1 VFTPTLILKFKV
13 VVGMSPF
20 QPIVDKLAGIEQF
33 LLGRKIYLAAGIFRQ
48 LHEDIVREGFAD
60 PPRPAP
66 VEDWSEVWK
75 TIESLRPE
83 LWKILSERRELD
95 EERKVELYN
104 RWLRLLAAAYYQL
117 RLSVEAAPVLENYLI
132 FRALTMLGGRPAHT
146 EEVLWQW
153 WLKLRE
159 LAKIL
164 TDIHSDTNFLFEN
177 YRQEM
182 PRPEPEEEEDYWAE
196 PEFSEEEFYSM
207 AELAL
212 DWIIG
217 SDAPFD
223 YERFGTLSVYAFRD
237 LREWARYGGDFY
249 RRLAEEITREA
260 RKLVRR
266 LIDELLGQH
275 YVVINF
281 TTSSPY
287 PFADEEVIEEVT
299 SMITPR
305 HGVEGVGLRAGI
317 ARVNFFNSDEQSTF
331 TTYVFLLEP
340 TSEIGQRIVSKVK
353 EREPEWHTVGN
364 RLVRFVFSEADLGIE
379 AATLQNATEEAF
391 WEIAKERLVD
401 TDNEWV
407 RLEFLRQ
414 LEQTGLLENMD
425 MISAVV
431 RWVEGL
437 SGDPKTQIRAWE
449 AVNSFLRGYYEQQKR
464 GPVHGDVVLEEI
476 KRWLEFASEMLY
488 KYGHLDSLP
497 ENERERQQFLD
508 DVRKFISRTEEML
521 SSLHGSGG
529 MLTKLT
535 RSGTYSDLFRLVGL
549 REGVLLPEAA
559 RRYWLHE
566 GDKKLLLKW
575 LFLHKVV
582 GWSERNA

>member
-1 VFTPTLILKFKV
+1 
-13 VVGMSPF
+13 MSRF
-20 QPIVDKLAGIEQF
+20 QEIVDRLAGIEQF
-33 LLGRKIYLAAGIFRQ
+33 LLGRKLYLAAGIFRQ
-48 LHEDIVREGFAD
+48 LYDDMVREGFAG
-60 PPRPAP
+60 PPRPAS
-66 VEDWSEVWK
+66 VEDWGEIWK
-75 TIESLRPE
+75 AIESLR
-83 LWKILSERRELD
+83 SEMWEVLRRTRELD

-104 RWLRLLAAAYYQL
+104 RWLRLLAASYYQL
-117 RLSVEAAPVLENYLI
+117 RLSTEAAAALENYLA
-132 FRALTMLGGRPAHT
+132 FRALTMLRGRPAHT
-146 EEVLWQW
+146 EEVLWRW
-153 WLKLRE
+153 WLELKKLAE
-159 LAKIL
+159 IL
-164 TDIHSDTNFLFEN
+164 LDIHSETDFLFEN
-177 YRQEM
+177 YRQEV
-182 PRPEPEEEEDYWAE
+182 PSEEEDYW
-196 PEFSEEEFYSM
+196 SEEAFYSM
-207 AELAL
+207 ADWAL

-217 SDAPFD
+217 SDAPVE
-223 YERFGTLSVYAFRD
+223 YERFGTISVYAFRD

-266 LIDELLGQH
+266 QLIDELLGQH
-275 YVVINF
+275 YMTINL

-287 PFADEEVIEEVT
+287 PTADEEVIEEVT

-305 HGVEGVGLRAGI
+305 HSAEGIGLRADI
-317 ARVNFFNSDEQSTF
+317 AKVNLFNPEKQSTF
-331 TTYVFLLEP
+331 TVYLFLLEP

-353 EREPEWHTVGN
+353 EKDPEWQTVGN
-364 RLVRFVFSEADLGIE
+364 RLVRFTYSEADLGVE
-379 AATLQNATEEAF
+379 AAALQNATEEVF
-391 WEIAKERLVD
+391 WEIAKEKLVD

-414 LEQTGLLENMD
+414 LEQAGLLENMD

-437 SGDPKTQIRAWE
+437 GKDPQTQIRAWE
-449 AVNSFLRGYYEQQKR
+449 AVNSFLRGYYEQQR
-464 GPVHGDVVLEEI
+464 EGPIHGDVVLREI
-476 KRWLEFASEMLY
+476 KSWLEVASEMLY
-488 KYGHLDSLP
+488 KYRHLENLP
-497 ENERERQQFLD
+497 EDEEERQKFLN
-508 DVRKFISRTEEML
+508 DVRRFISRTEEML

-575 LFLHKVV
+575 LTLHKVISG
-582 GWSERNA
+582 GWDERNAWARFGS

>member
-1 VFTPTLILKFKV
+1 
-13 VVGMSPF
+13 MSPF
-20 QPIVDKLAGIEQF
+20 QPIVDKLAGIERF

-48 LHEDIVREGFAD
+48 LYEDMVREGLAG

-66 VEDWSEVWK
+66 VEDWSEVWE
-75 TIESLRPE
+75 TIENLRSE
-83 LWKILSERRELD
+83 LWEILSRRRGLD
-95 EERKVELYN
+95 LEKERKVELYN
-104 RWLRLLAAAYYQL
+104 RWLRWLAAAYYQL
-117 RLSVEAAPVLENYLI
+117 RLSVEAAPVLENYLV
-132 FRALTMLGGRPAHT
+132 FRALTMLRGRPVHT

-164 TDIHSDTNFLFEN
+164 TDIYSDTNSLFEN
-177 YRQEM
+177 YRQEI
-182 PRPEPEEEEDYWAE
+182 PRPEPEEEEEEDYWAE
-196 PEFSEEEFYSM
+196 PEIFEEEPYSM

-217 SDAPFD
+217 SDAPVD

-237 LREWARYGGDFY
+237 LRDWARYGGDFY

-260 RKLVRR
+260 RRSVRRR
-266 LIDELLGQH
+266 LIDELLGGH
-275 YVVINF
+275 YVTINF

-287 PFADEEVIEEVT
+287 PLADEEIIEEVT

-305 HGVEGVGLRAGI
+305 YGFEGVGLRAGI
-317 ARVNFFNSDEQSTF
+317 AKVSFFNPDKQSTF
-331 TTYVFLLEP
+331 TAYVFLLEP
-340 TSEIGQRIVSKVK
+340 TSEIGQRVVSKVK
-353 EREPEWHTVGN
+353 ERDAEWHTVGN

-379 AATLQNATEEAF
+379 TATLENASEEAF
-391 WEIAKERLVD
+391 WEIAKEKLVD

-414 LEQTGLLENMD
+414 LEQGGLLENMD

-449 AVNSFLRGYYEQQKR
+449 AVNSFLRGYYEQQRK
-464 GPVHGDVVLEEI
+464 GPIHGDVVLEEI
-476 KRWLEFASEMLY
+476 KGWLGFASEMLY

-497 ENERERQQFLD
+497 ENERERQQFLED
-508 DVRKFISRTEEML
+508 IRKFIPRTEEML
-521 SSLHGSGG
+521 SALHGSGG

-549 REGVLLPEAA
+549 REGILLVPAA
-559 RRYWLHE
+559 RRYWQHE

-575 LFLHKVV
+575 LIL
-582 GWSERNA
+582 SEVSGALV

>member
-1 VFTPTLILKFKV
+1 
-13 VVGMSPF
+13 MSPF
-20 QPIVDKLAGIEQF
+20 QPIVGKLAGIEQF
-33 LLGRKIYLAAGIFRQ
+33 LLDKKIYLAAGIFRQ

-66 VEDWSEVWK
+66 VEDWDEVWE
-75 TIESLRPE
+75 TIENLRSE
-83 LWKILSERRELD
+83 LWEILSKRRELD
-95 EERKVELYN
+95 EERKVESYN

-117 RLSVEAAPVLENYLI
+117 RLSVEAAPVLENYLT
-132 FRALTMLGGRPAHT
+132 FRALTMFRGRPAHT

-164 TDIHSDTNFLFEN
+164 TDIHSDTNSLFEN
-177 YRQEM
+177 YRQEI
-182 PRPEPEEEEDYWAE
+182 PRPEPEEEEEDFWVE
-196 PEFSEEEFYSM
+196 PEEELYSM

-217 SDAPFD
+217 SDAPVD

-237 LREWARYGGDFY
+237 LRDWARYGGDFY
-249 RRLAEEITREA
+249 RRLAEEITKEA
-260 RKLVRR
+260 TRLVRR
-266 LIDELLGQH
+266 RFIDELLGQH

-281 TTSSPY
+281 TTLSPY
-287 PFADEEVIEEVT
+287 PLADEEVIEEVT

-305 HGVEGVGLRAGI
+305 HSLEGVGLRAGI
-317 ARVNFFNSDEQSTF
+317 AKVDFFNPDKQSTF
-331 TTYVFLLEP
+331 TAYVFLLEP
-340 TSEIGQRIVSKVK
+340 TSEIGQRIASKVK
-353 EREPEWHTVGN
+353 EKDSEWHTVGN
-364 RLVRFVFSEADLGIE
+364 RLVRFVFSEADLGAE
-379 AATLQNATEEAF
+379 AATLQNATEEVF

-414 LEQTGLLENMD
+414 LEQAGLLENMD
-425 MISAVV
+425 MISAVI

-437 SGDPKTQIRAWE
+437 KDDPKTQIRAWE
-449 AVNSFLRGYYEQQKR
+449 AANSFLRGYYEQQR
-464 GPVHGDVVLEEI
+464 EGPIHGDVVLEGI

-497 ENERERQQFLD
+497 ENERERQQFLE

>member
-1 VFTPTLILKFKV
+1 MAQRPPSGRVLHIPNTPTVILKFKV

-33 LLGRKIYLAAGIFRQ
+33 LLGKKIYLAAGIFRQ
-48 LHEDIVREGFAD
+48 LYDDIVREGFAD
-60 PPRPAP
+60 PPPPAP
-66 VEDWSEVWK
+66 VEGWGEVWK
-75 TIESLRPE
+75 TIENLRSE
-83 LWKILSERRELD
+83 LWEILSKRWELD
-95 EERKVELYN
+95 EERKVESYN

-117 RLSVEAAPVLENYLI
+117 RLSVEAAPVLENYLT
-132 FRALTMLGGRPAHT
+132 FRALTMFRGRPAHT

-177 YRQEM
+177 YRQEI
-182 PRPEPEEEEDYWAE
+182 PQPEPEEEL
-196 PEFSEEEFYSM
+196 YSM

-217 SDAPFD
+217 SDAPVD

-237 LREWARYGGDFY
+237 LRDWARYGGDFY

-260 RKLVRR
+260 RKLVRQR

-281 TTSSPY
+281 TASSPY

-305 HGVEGVGLRAGI
+305 HGFEGVGLRAGI
-317 ARVNFFNSDEQSTF
+317 AKVDFFNPDKQSTF

-340 TSEIGQRIVSKVK
+340 TSEIGQRIASKVK
-353 EREPEWHTVGN
+353 EKDPEWHTVGN
-364 RLVRFVFSEADLGIE
+364 RLVRFVFSEADLGAE

-391 WEIAKERLVD
+391 WEIAKEKLVD

-414 LEQTGLLENMD
+414 LERGGLLENMD
-425 MISAVV
+425 MMSAVI

-437 SGDPKTQIRAWE
+437 KDDPTTQIRSWE
-449 AVNSFLRGYYEQQKR
+449 AVSSFLRGYYEQQRR
-464 GPVHGDVVLEEI
+464 GPIHGDVVLEEI
-476 KRWLEFASEMLY
+476 KEWLGFASEMLY

-497 ENERERQQFLD
+497 ENERERQQFLE

-575 LFLHKVV
+575 LILSEVSGSVV
-582 GWSERNA
+582 

>member
-1 VFTPTLILKFKV
+1 
-13 VVGMSPF
+13 MSPF
-20 QPIVDKLAGIEQF
+20 QSIVDKLAGIEQF
-33 LLGRKIYLAAGIFRQ
+33 LLGKKLYLAAGIFRQ
-48 LHEDIVREGFAD
+48 LYDDIVREGFAD

-66 VEDWSEVWK
+66 VEDWSEVWE
-75 TIESLRPE
+75 TIENLRSE
-83 LWKILSERRELD
+83 LRRELD
-95 EERKVELYN
+95 LEEERKVELYN

-132 FRALTMLGGRPAHT
+132 FRALTMLRGRPAHT

-159 LAKIL
+159 LAKTL
-164 TDIHSDTNFLFEN
+164 TDIHSKTNFLFED
-177 YRQEM
+177 YRQEI
-182 PRPEPEEEEDYWAE
+182 PRPEPEEWEEDYWD
-196 PEFSEEEFYSM
+196 EEELYSM

-217 SDAPFD
+217 SDAPVD

-237 LREWARYGGDFY
+237 LRDWARYGGDFY

-260 RKLVRR
+260 RRSVRRR
-266 LIDELLGQH
+266 LIDELLGGH
-275 YVVINF
+275 YVTINF

-287 PFADEEVIEEVT
+287 PLADEEIIEEVT

-305 HGVEGVGLRAGI
+305 YGFEGVGLRAGI
-317 ARVNFFNSDEQSTF
+317 AKVSFFNPDKQSTF
-331 TTYVFLLEP
+331 TAYVFLLEP

-353 EREPEWHTVGN
+353 ESDPEWHTVGN
-364 RLVRFVFSEADLGIE
+364 RLVRFVFSEADLGVE

-391 WEIAKERLVD
+391 WEIAKEKLVD

-414 LEQTGLLENMD
+414 LEQGGLLENMD
-425 MISAVV
+425 MVSAVV

-449 AVNSFLRGYYEQQKR
+449 AVNSFLRGYYEQQRR
-464 GPVHGDVVLEEI
+464 GPIHGDVVLEEI
-476 KRWLEFASEMLY
+476 KGWLEFASEMLY

-497 ENERERQQFLD
+497 ENERERQQFLE

-521 SSLHGSGG
+521 SALHGSGG

-535 RSGTYSDLFRLVGL
+535 RSGTYFDLFRLVGL

-575 LFLHKVV
+575 LIL
-582 GWSERNA
+582 SEVSGAAV